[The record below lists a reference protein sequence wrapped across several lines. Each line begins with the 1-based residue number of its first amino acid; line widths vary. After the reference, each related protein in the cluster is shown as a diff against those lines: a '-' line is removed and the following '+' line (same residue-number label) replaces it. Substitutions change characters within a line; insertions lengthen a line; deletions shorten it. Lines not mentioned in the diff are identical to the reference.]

1 MNRMLKC
8 LIVGFLFAAA
18 GCSGAGGTPSP
29 GSRTPTSAPTT
40 AALITPSPIEPT
52 AAPSPAGP
60 TATPVPTVP
69 IATSAP
75 TPQSTTA
82 SLITSRCSLL
92 NSHDLA
98 SLYPTHT
105 EVMLPTPQVSQVNH
119 VVFSTQDV
127 SANEISCIYYVF
139 YLPGSA
145 NGEVLQ
151 VNYWVDTPNQ
161 ATPAA
166 WAKVWDDA
174 NSQAAQSI
182 SGIGDGAFY
191 ENGKMTFKK
200 GDIYV
205 TIEVIGTS
213 NDLDTNTSAGVEQQI
228 KIEKQ
233 IAEAALKNF

>member
-1 MNRMLKC
+1 MKRMFKHL
-8 LIVGFLFAAA
+8 LVGFLFAAA
-18 GCSGAGGTPSP
+18 GCSGTSGTPSP
-29 GSRTPTSAPTT
+29 SPRTSTSVPTT
-40 AALITPSPIEPT
+40 AARITPSPIEPT
-52 AAPSPAGP
+52 TGP
-60 TATPVPTVP
+60 TATPAPTVP
-69 IATSAP
+69 TATSIP

-119 VVFSTQDV
+119 VIFSTQDV

-166 WAKVWDDA
+166 WAKIWDDA
-174 NSQAAQSI
+174 NSQAAQSV
-182 SGIGDGAFY
+182 SGIGDSAFY

-205 TIEVIGTS
+205 TIEVVGTS
-213 NDLDTNTSAGVEQQI
+213 NSLDTNTSAGVEQQI

-233 IAEAALKNF
+233 IAQDALKNF